1 MKNLKGI
8 ELKRPDGSSQ
18 KVTSDTEGS
27 LFGDDNYIPG
37 KFGFVLQKGLFKES
51 GVYMVTVW
59 SEDYTPKTL
68 EFRINK
74 GEENQ
79 NPPET
84 LTAPELDK
92 VEKKSEIL
100 PRII

>member
-92 VEKKSEIL
+92 VEKKL
-100 PRII
+100 NYYR